1 MISIALQRITYDV
14 LQPQNLKLILGPM
27 PEARREMGWP
37 TTDGLHDAQTLF
49 AQDHQQ
55 ADATIH

>member
-1 MISIALQRITYDV
+1 M